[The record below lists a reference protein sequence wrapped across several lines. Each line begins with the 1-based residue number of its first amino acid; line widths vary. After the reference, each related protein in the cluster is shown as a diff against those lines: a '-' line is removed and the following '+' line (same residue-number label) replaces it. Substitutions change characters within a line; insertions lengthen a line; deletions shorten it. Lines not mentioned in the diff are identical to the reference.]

1 MGSQLVLFFALAY
14 GITWLFSALATPGL
28 LPLELPAVVRG
39 LGAVLC
45 HFGPS
50 LAAVL
55 VSAASG
61 GRTALRRLLGQLGRW
76 RVGAGWY
83 AFVLLYPL
91 AARLLAAGLDVA
103 LGGKVPLPFR
113 AGGVPAGNPLLLF
126 VPVFAAVLLQAGL
139 AEEIGWRGFA
149 LPRLQARHSALISS
163 LILGI
168 LWAGWHFHPL
178 NWPLMRPVAP
188 WYVLGTLPFTILF
201 TWVYNSSG
209 GSLLLAV
216 LFHTASNVSDWILP
230 IVPFLSSAGSGRA
243 YGLLILINTL
253 LAAVVVIACGPQYLA
268 GSATVPHKEK

>member
-50 LAAVL
+50 LAAML

-61 GRTALRRLLGQLGRW
+61 GRTALRQLLSQLGRW

-91 AARLLAAGLDVA
+91 AARLLAAGLDVL
-103 LGGKVPLPFR
+103 LGGTAPLPFR
-113 AGGVPAGNPLLLF
+113 AGSVPAGNPLLLL
-126 VPVFAAVLLQAGL
+126 VPVFAGVLLQAGL

-149 LPRLQARHSALISS
+149 LPRLQARYSALISS

-230 IVPFLSSAGSGRA
+230 IVPFLSSTGSGRA

-253 LAAVVVIACGPQYLA
+253 LAATVVIACGPQHLA
-268 GSATVPHKEK
+268 RSASTPHKEK